1 MLTKDSKIVSIEVY
15 GEFKYLNVR
24 ELITVKEDGVLISET
39 NHRTCYDCLTDVNTL
54 DAEIAQVANTVWT
67 EEVKEA
73 YKNFNPIMS
82 W

>member
-24 ELITVKEDGVLISET
+24 ELITVKEDGILISET
-39 NHRTCYDCLTDVNTL
+39 NHRTCYDCLTDVNKL

-67 EEVKEA
+67 AEVKEA
-73 YKNFNPIMS
+73 YRNHDFIMS
-82 W
+82 